1 VLARRGGKPY
11 ARRMSAPASLPVTLD
26 KSHLITIGERLYAQ
40 SIDLIRELVNNAYD
54 ADATRV
60 RITLT
65 SDAITIEDNGSGMD
79 LEGLKQYFNIGSA
92 EKLLHPLSPR
102 YQRPRIGQF
111 GIGKFASLSACR
123 RFEVFTQREG
133 FAARVVFD
141 KEAWAVSGDVWEVPL
156 ELLQPDPSRGDGT
169 TLRLLQLTKAFSET
183 DVERRL
189 IEGVPLRAPHFEV
202 YLNARKVMPRAHTGI
217 RIPVLDGTPFGLV
230 SGEIIILPA
239 SSASF
244 QDTGIEVRVKGAT
257 ICRELFGMESWG
269 KVVARVRG
277 EINADFLPVTS
288 SRNGFIRDSEAYQS
302 FAEVMSRVMAEVR
315 RQLEVVLGEKENRR
329 AGRALNEALR
339 RIQRALAANPEL
351 SPLGLL
357 PVGQEDTRGGEA
369 ARVKKETKPQIAVVA
384 EGAEIAPATPEP
396 EADQAKSPDVPA
408 KRRPAV
414 QRLTT
419 NALVRR
425 MKFGSFGIS
434 CCLDHFGEDAEE
446 VFSEGSVIYINRD
459 HPLYRR
465 EMKNPKTYVL
475 HVARLLTQEIA
486 LMKDPENPRQAFARQ
501 SRLLKDAFS
510 RD

>member
-1 VLARRGGKPY
+1 MAALTR
-11 ARRMSAPASLPVTLD
+11 LPVTLD

-60 RITLT
+60 DITLT
-65 SDAITIEDNGSGMD
+65 RDFIVIEDNGSGMD

-102 YQRPRIGQF
+102 FQRPRIGQF
-111 GIGKFASLSACR
+111 GIGKFASLSACK
-123 RFEVFTQREG
+123 RFEVYAQKG
-133 FAARVVFD
+133 DFAAHVVFD
-141 KEAWAVSGDVWEVPL
+141 KEDWAGSSDVWEVPL
-156 ELLQPDPSRGDGT
+156 ELHEPDHRRGDGT
-169 TLRLLQLTKAFSET
+169 TVRLLDLTKLFGEV

-202 YLNARKVMPRAHTGI
+202 HLNGRRVQPRAHIGI

-230 SGEIIILPA
+230 TGEIIILPA
-239 SSASF
+239 SSASL
-244 QDTGIEVRVKGAT
+244 QDTGIEVKVKGAT

-269 KVVARVRG
+269 KVVARIRG
-277 EINADFLPVTS
+277 EVHADFLPVTS
-288 SRNGFIRDSEAYQS
+288 GRNEFIRDSELFQA
-302 FAEVMSRVMAEVR
+302 FAEVMARVMVEVR

-339 RIQRALAANPEL
+339 RIYRALAANPEL

-357 PVGQEDTRGGEA
+357 PLGQEDPRGGEA
-369 ARVKKETKPQIAVVA
+369 ARTERHAKPQPA
-384 EGAEIAPATPEP
+384 EVSAAGESSSEKPQPDAQVTTPP
-396 EADQAKSPDVPA
+396 NPPA
-408 KRRPAV
+408 KKRLAV

-419 NALVRR
+419 NAVLRK
-425 MKFGSFGIS
+425 MKFGNFGIS
-434 CCLDHFGEDAEE
+434 CCLDHFGEEADE

-475 HVARLLTQEIA
+475 HVARLMTQEIA
-486 LMKDPENPRQAFARQ
+486 LMKDPQNPREAFVRQ